1 MIRLSPEQQFALER
15 FREGKNLFI
24 TGPGGTGKTQLI
36 REFLADSRRNKMKVQ
51 VCSLTGCSAVLLNCG
66 AKTVH
71 SWSGI
76 KLAKGEKEKVIQGVM
91 TNRKALKQWKTA
103 NVLIV
108 DEVSM
113 MSRKIFE
120 ILNAIGKRVRHSPA
134 PFGGIQVIFTGDFFQ
149 LPPVGSSGEPETE
162 QFCFESAEWL
172 EVFPL
177 ENHIELET
185 IFRQSDR
192 DFIDILMKA
201 RKGEMDEKSIQVL
214 QTRLHTKYDP
224 AKNNGCV
231 PTKLFPIRSK
241 VDRVNQT
248 MFDKIDA
255 DEYHLEVLKKTNCRL
270 DMDSGKALP
279 ADVLYT
285 CDRLTDKEREY
296 ELEYMLNNCP
306 CARVLLL
313 KKGSAVLCTVN
324 LDMEQGICNGSQ
336 GIIMD
341 ILERDGQVLP
351 IVKFSN
357 GIIKTIS
364 PHFWQSEEYPC
375 VMIGQYPLILAWAM
389 TIHKMQGV
397 TLDMGEMDIGNSIFE
412 YGQSYVA
419 LSRIRSLEG
428 VYLSAFEP
436 EKVRANPKVV
446 AFYETIPK
454 RDYYKPNPLEKEP
467 IDFSEYAYKE
477 PDSTTKIIRF

>member
-1 MIRLSPEQQFALER
+1 MILSREQQFSLDK
-15 FREGKNLFI
+15 FRQGENIFI

-36 REFLADSRRNKMKVQ
+36 REFLAESLRKKRKIQ
-51 VCSLTGCSAVLLNCG
+51 ICSLTGCSAVLLNCG
-66 AKTVH
+66 AKTIH

-76 KLAKGEKEKVIQGVM
+76 KLAKGEKEKIIQGVL
-91 TNRKALKQWKTA
+91 TNRKALRQWKTTQI
-103 NVLIV
+103 LII

-120 ILNAIGKRVRHSPA
+120 ILNEIGKRVRYSSA
-134 PFGGIQVIFTGDFFQ
+134 PFGGIQVVFTGDFFQ
-149 LPPVGSSGEPETE
+149 LPPVGSSSEPETE
-162 QFCFESAEWL
+162 QFCFESEQWL
-172 EVFPL
+172 EVFSW
-177 ENHIELET
+177 ENHVELET

-192 DFIDILMKA
+192 EFIDVLMKA
-201 RKGEMDEKSIQVL
+201 RRGEMDEPSIQVL
-214 QTRLHTKYDP
+214 RNRLQVKYDP

-248 MFDKIDA
+248 MFEKIDD
-255 DEYHLEVLKKTNCRL
+255 DEYHLEVLKKTNCRI
-270 DMDSGKALP
+270 DMESGKALG
-279 ADVLYT
+279 ADVLYV

-296 ELEYMLNNCP
+296 ELEYLLNNCP
-306 CARVLLL
+306 CARTLLL
-313 KKGSAVLCTVN
+313 KRGSAVLCTVN

-341 ILERDGQVLP
+341 ILEKDGTVLP

-357 GIIKTIS
+357 GVVKTIS
-364 PHFWQSEEYPC
+364 PHFWQSEEFPC

-419 LSRIRSLEG
+419 LSRIRSLNG

-436 EKVRANPKVV
+436 DKIRANPKVLL
-446 AFYETIPK
+446 FYDKMPK
-454 RDYYKPNPLEKEP
+454 RDWKRLNEKPAT
-467 IDFSEYAYKE
+467 DFSEFAYTD
-477 PDSTTKIIRF
+477 PTVASTTKIIRL